1 MNVLSLFDGI
11 STGRLALEM
20 AGVKV
25 DRYMASE
32 IERAPMEISAANWP
46 DIVQLGDVKHIK
58 AADLPKIDLVIGG
71 SPCQGFSRA
80 GRHLNFDDPRSAL
93 FFEFS
98 RIVAEL
104 RGRNPGLLF
113 MLENVKMKK
122 EWEAVITDTMRV
134 QPLHINSSL
143 VSAQNMPRTYWTNI
157 PGVTPP
163 EDRHIKLGDIL
174 EPNIDTGGYI
184 AENGL
189 LFDPSISQKAR
200 QLVTSENGEVR
211 IKQATRQGYIVAEDG
226 DGINLAFPTSKTRR
240 GRVIKGKSN
249 TLDCACEA
257 QVLKNGIVRRFTV
270 TELERLQTLPDGYTK
285 KGGATK
291 GERIK
296 AIGNGWTAAVI
307 AEIFKKLK

>member
-143 VSAQNMPRTYWTNI
+143 VSAQNRPRTYWTNI

-285 KGGATK
+285 KGRRYQGRTDK
-291 GERIK
+291 GYRERLD
-296 AIGNGWTAAVI
+296 GCRYR
-307 AEIFKKLK
+307 